1 MLEEERL
8 QKEKEAKK
16 ENLSGKM
23 KRQEVVTREE
33 SEGSN
38 KKTTREKLK
47 DEPAKVPE
55 PEEDP
60 STPETHS
67 EKIYK
72 VKSHYFTT
80 LGECQLFIYSQD

>member
-1 MLEEERL
+1 LLEEERL

-38 KKTTREKLK
+38 KKSSKEKLE
-47 DEPAKVPE
+47 DEAAKAPE

-60 STPETHS
+60 SIPETHP
-67 EKIYK
+67 EKVYK
-72 VKSHYFTT
+72 VRNHTVAPH
-80 LGECQLFIYSQD
+80 